1 MATEIAAVSAAA
13 AAAIAAGTFYK
24 PRTAA
29 CSLMPTWQIASTEA
43 NSKRKREKEK
53 DRERKSKE
61 LLLTSAANQQS
72 LDAFTPS
79 ITLGLIA
86 SSA

>member
-1 MATEIAAVSAAA
+1 MATEIAAVSAAAA

-53 DRERKSKE
+53 DREGKRGKE
-61 LLLTSAANQQS
+61 QGTTSHKCS
-72 LDAFTPS
+72 
-79 ITLGLIA
+79 
-86 SSA
+86 

>member
-29 CSLMPTWQIASTEA
+29 CSLMRTWQIASTEG
-43 NSKRKREKEK
+43 NSKRKRK
-53 DRERKSKE
+53 RERKRKIERGKE
-61 LLLTSAANQQS
+61 QGTTAHKCS
-72 LDAFTPS
+72 
-79 ITLGLIA
+79 
-86 SSA
+86 

>member
-1 MATEIAAVSAAA
+1 MWKHAVSAAA
-13 AAAIAAGTFYK
+13 VLSVVAVATVAAGTFYK

-29 CSLMPTWQIASTEA
+29 CSLMPTWQIAPTEGE
-43 NSKRKREKEK
+43 RKKGEKE
-53 DRERKSKE
+53 RKG

-72 LDAFTPS
+72 LDAFTPT